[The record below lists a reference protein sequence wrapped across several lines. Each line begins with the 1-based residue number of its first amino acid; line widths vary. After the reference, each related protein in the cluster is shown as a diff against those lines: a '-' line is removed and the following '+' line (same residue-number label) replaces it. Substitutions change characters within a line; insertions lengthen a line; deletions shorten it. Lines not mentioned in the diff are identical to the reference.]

1 MDRYLII
8 GVCLMFAVSN
18 GNGDQNLTSPSYL
31 IYVPR
36 LVQHGIPTPL
46 SVTVFI
52 DGPVFVTAE
61 ILTENATVVRAEG
74 NFQKGQTGL
83 QTLPPILDFPFR
95 TYRLTLVV
103 NGFVGENM
111 VFTNRTYINY
121 RRLSFAGTIQTD
133 KKRYTPGEMVKFRVI
148 TADHEG
154 KPSKGPVNIQIR
166 DPKRIMV
173 KEWLNVDSF
182 LGVASREFQLSDNPH
197 FGTWTISA
205 SGNNV
210 QAMGSFTVERHAP
223 HKVELSL
230 NVPSVI
236 LYGDDLMGTV
246 DIRYRNGLATEGMLA
261 LTLSYGDRSVVKN
274 KKITGSADFVYSKQD
289 FSEGLK
295 LNFQNLE
302 VMNQRFNLR
311 VTAVVTDTI
320 TGVKHTT
327 NAVVKMVTQKY
338 NLTFFNFPGLLKPSL
353 HVSSQLKVT
362 RYDGKPLTPIDRMNN
377 VNITVTQQRQGPL
390 IEGGILLNGM
400 GSGDSSLTLSLT
412 VPQDGV
418 VDFQFQL
425 LDDVFS
431 VRMEARFHNVMTTTL
446 RRGFHPSPSNSYIQI
461 QKPSS
466 LLAQAGVPLQLSI
479 ESSFELTQIH
489 YLVLSRGKLVAAG
502 TKTVTSKSFS
512 LTPEESWVPDA
523 QLMVYSVLPDGEVIG
538 EAVHFPVTQP
548 PKINVS
554 LSWSPDRV
562 KPEGEVSLAVTVTEP
577 EVLVGIRASDSPP
590 DCTDGNWFN
599 EKLLVQTF
607 QGSLFRILGGS
618 YSSFPSYHVVVL
630 TDTNF
635 PKMYRGPE
643 SFVRP
648 FAIEGEDWFLPE
660 GEGPF
665 AIEGEDW
672 FLPEGE
678 GDVVFGPD
686 EDAHY
691 NLLQCRAPSETWL
704 WLETNM
710 SESTTKSLHF
720 TVPDR
725 MTSWFAY
732 AFVVSENTGFG
743 YTHIPAQL
751 DVSKDFYLFLEL
763 PPFIIRGELL
773 VMELHLFNNLDQEL
787 EFMVMVD
794 PNEAFEF
801 VYPDKSSPTYRPRKV
816 KVGKKNSTVV
826 LIPIRPKVLGLT
838 FVNAHAVSVDSEH
851 QDNITRKV
859 LVKSEGIEKSY
870 TKSLFL
876 ELAPNEQSR
885 WWEVIFTFP
894 VNVVPD
900 TRRIEVVIV
909 GNILGPS
916 IAGLEVLIKLP
927 YGCGEQN
934 MINFAPNIYI
944 LQYLTTVNNVEES
957 IRSKSISFMVKG
969 YERELSYQ
977 RSDGSFSAFGDRD
990 KSGSTWLSAF
1000 VLRCFLQARQFISID
1015 AAVISRTASWLVDQ
1029 QKPDGSFN
1037 EPGRVIHT
1045 ELQGGL
1051 DSSISLTAYTLMAL
1065 LEDETYKDKYNNV
1078 VSKALVFLEAKLEE
1092 GISSNYSLCLVT
1104 YALSLAQR
1112 PSAPTALEELIS
1124 RADVNDGVLS
1134 WSSADTGLASS
1145 WQPRSA
1151 QIEMV
1156 AYTLLSLF
1164 SQAKIAEGFT
1174 LMKWLSEQRSS
1185 LGGYGSTQDT
1195 IIALQALSRYTQF
1208 SGSEAIDLKIKVSP
1222 VGSLTSIN
1230 FIVDS
1235 TNYLQRQSQE
1245 IEPEN
1250 TIHLNVTAEGK
1261 GFALFQM
1268 NVFYYVDDRR
1278 VIRQRSIAAG
1288 GEAFNLD
1295 VQVKD
1300 QDIDHLFL
1308 NICTSLRKGQPITQT
1323 GMALVQVGMLSGLS
1337 LVEDGIDIN
1346 DIVRNVE
1353 TPPGEVILYL
1363 DSVTTSQAC
1372 FEIPVERDF
1381 KVAGVQEALVSVYDY
1396 YEPRRRV
1403 ERRYNSEK
1411 MKNTSLS
1418 TFCGDNFARCSGSRP
1433 GYILSLVCILAI
1445 LMAFIL

>member
-8 GVCLMFAVSN
+8 GVCLVFAVSN

-36 LVQHGIPTPL
+36 VVQHGIPTPL

-61 ILTENATVVRAEG
+61 IFTENATVVRAEG
-74 NFQKGQTGL
+74 TFQKGQTGL
-83 QTLPPILDFPFR
+83 QTLPPILDFPVRF
-95 TYRLTLVV
+95 YRLTLVV

-121 RRLSFAGTIQTD
+121 QGLRFAGTIQTD
-133 KKRYTPGEMVKFRVI
+133 KNRYTPGEMVKFRVI

-154 KPSKGPVNIQIR
+154 KPLKGPVNIQIR
-166 DPKRIMV
+166 DPKHIMV

-182 LGVASREFQLSDNPH
+182 LGVASREFQLSDDPH
-197 FGTWTISA
+197 FGTWKISA
-205 SGNNV
+205 SGKDM
-210 QAMGSFTVERHAP
+210 QATGRFTVERHAP

-230 NVPSVI
+230 NLPSII

-246 DIRYRNGLATEGMLA
+246 DIRYRNGLAAEGMLA
-261 LTLSYGDRSVVKN
+261 LTLSYGNRNVVKN

-289 FSEGLK
+289 FSEGLN

-302 VMNQRFNLR
+302 LMNQRFNLR

-338 NLTFFNFPGLLKPSL
+338 NLTFLNFPGLLKPSL
-353 HVSSQLKVT
+353 HVSSQLKVA

-377 VNITVTQQRQGPL
+377 VNITVTQQRQGSL
-390 IEGGILLNGM
+390 IEGEILLNGM

-425 LDDVFS
+425 LDDVFA
-431 VRMEARFHNVMTTTL
+431 VRMEARFQNVVTTTL

-466 LLAQAGVPLQLSI
+466 LLGQAGVPLQLSV

-489 YLVLSRGKLVAAG
+489 YLVLSREKLVAAG

-512 LTPEESWVPDA
+512 LTPEESWAPIP
-523 QLMVYSVLPDGEVIG
+523 QLMVYSVLPDGEVVG
-538 EAVHFPVTQP
+538 EAIHFPVTQP

-562 KPEGEVSLAVTVTEP
+562 KPEGEVSLTVTVTEP

-590 DCTDGNWFN
+590 DCTDGKWFN
-599 EKLLVQTF
+599 EKLLVQRF

-618 YSSFPSYHVVVL
+618 YTSFPSYHVVVL

-635 PKMYRGPE
+635 PKMFRGPE
-643 SFVRP
+643 SFWEGP
-648 FAIEGEDWFLPE
+648 LAIEGEDWILPE
-660 GEGPF
+660 GEGPL

-672 FLPEGE
+672 ILPEGE
-678 GDVVFGPD
+678 GDVVFRPD
-686 EDAHY
+686 EVAHY
-691 NLLQCRAPSETWL
+691 NPLQCRAPSETWL

-725 MTSWFAY
+725 LTSWFAY

-787 EFMVMVD
+787 EVMVMVD

-801 VYPDKSSPTYRPRKV
+801 VYPDKSSPTYQPRKV

-838 FVNAHAVSVDSEH
+838 FVTAHAVSVVSEH

-876 ELAPNEQSR
+876 ELAPDEQSR

-894 VNVVPD
+894 ANVVPD

-934 MINFAPNIYI
+934 MINFAPNIYV
-944 LQYLTTVNNVEES
+944 LQYLTTVTNVEES
-957 IRSKSISFMVKG
+957 IRSKAISFMVKG

-977 RSDGSFSAFGDRD
+977 RSDGSFSAFGERD

-1015 AAVISRTASWLVDQ
+1015 AAVISRTVSWLVDQ

-1078 VSKALVFLEAKLEE
+1078 VSKALVFLEAELEK

-1112 PSAPTALEELIS
+1112 PSAQTALDQLIS
-1124 RADVNDGVLS
+1124 RAEVNDGVLS

-1156 AYTLLSLF
+1156 AYTLLSLY

-1185 LGGYGSTQDT
+1185 LGGYSSTQDT
-1195 IIALQALSRYTQF
+1195 IIALHALSRYTQF

-1230 FIVDS
+1230 FIVNS

-1245 IEPEN
+1245 
-1250 TIHLNVTAEGK
+1250 L
-1261 GFALFQM
+1261 

-1278 VIRQRSIAAG
+1278 VARQRSIAAG

-1308 NICTSLRKGQPITQT
+1308 KICTSLREGQPINQT

-1403 ERRYNSEK
+1403 ERMYNSEK

-1433 GYILSLVCILAI
+1433 GYILSLVCVLAI
-1445 LMAFIL
+1445 FMAFIV